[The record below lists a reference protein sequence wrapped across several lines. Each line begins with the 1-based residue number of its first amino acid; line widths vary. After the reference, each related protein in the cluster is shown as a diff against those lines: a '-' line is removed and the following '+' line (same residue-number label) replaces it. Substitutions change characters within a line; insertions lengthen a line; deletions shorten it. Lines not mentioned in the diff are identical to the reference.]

1 MSDQNKPNLGRT
13 PGEQKFKK
21 DQQQK
26 QQKQQKQLAQK
37 HPKQQENDT
46 KAAVTIG
53 NNPQPSD
60 TAPLSE
66 IKTQDNTAV
75 QIAADTGKDQQ
86 PWKPT
91 SLPEIRGTG
100 EPGIEAVGKLTEGF
114 GKDTPTHAGINSMD
128 IKTRTGTA
136 LWTNV
141 LPLAPKVKLSLYE
154 ISCQP
159 KVTLTKLEEQWLV
172 QAFLKCCHIEPCYGR
187 LVFVDSKHFM
197 TFNHLHSFD
206 GEIYKGIIDRH
217 EYRRDD
223 SYKRTYTRGQKVWS
237 KLSNASPT
245 NDTGE
250 SHVVE
255 DLNGG
260 ASSSLG
266 SFQAWASC
274 RVIEHLDFVEMGG
287 KAPAAQK
294 FASALQQFYIPRNP
308 AVIPGKLLK
317 SEDFVVHGNKTFD
330 FTKSGRSIGSGL
342 ECRFGTTLSVRP
354 SSNGLTH
361 IATPCK
367 RVFYAP
373 LKLSTFIAVHKP
385 NFVMDSSKDIQDL
398 NDVLRGL
405 RVKIRQANGVERLTS
420 ICEVSSTCPTDTMFR
435 LADSGTLSSV
445 EDYFAQKHNVSLT
458 GVDQPCINVGSARN
472 PQYFPTSACH
482 IMLVQS
488 FGKRLPPQA
497 QVDVDKLQTSERQH
511 SNGTNAKQ
519 VNKGQTADRSVSKR
533 RLQKLDQTATYRGLP
548 EAYNVNPR
556 GLTKIEPER
565 LSFELGVPKRPET
578 RVIDN
583 PFVLFLAQ
591 VGNGPSLSRTVEAFS
606 LILKKKVKDLG
617 MTEAFATHGTC
628 ALKLSESEDQW
639 RHIVRTMM
647 ELDSYSKDRIPM
659 VLAVIDGG
667 ESNQKAYKKVK
678 TSFAIQHGFQ
688 SSCISTSTVKKAHS
702 RDIDDGL
709 DKYAGAV
716 LRKVLAKARGQSQ
729 ADERAVNG
737 AQVIPTQEHATLF
750 VGFHV
755 AHLPSSVA
763 SMQNEGKLY
772 PRMSAVTVATKFLG
786 EDGPYKVSTE
796 LLAIEK
802 DGLHRVLKNHIQKLD
817 CVFGGT
823 PDSRIIIFRSGVS
836 QLTARENAGS
846 NGFKLQK
853 EREEDAADS
862 DNSATLFTRSQ
873 GSDKQGSHKRRT
885 FQNSIISEEE
895 ERFRSYCT
903 DELHNTT
910 GVYITVET
918 PTKLKFYDEEG
929 VPLTGAENT
938 ETGKRERVAWVIQ
951 SDVGDSADRE
961 IFFMKETKG
970 VNRHYPLR
978 LKVHSLN
985 GSLEQTALEKMV
997 CKSRTSR

>member
-1 MSDQNKPNLGRT
+1 MSDQNQPDLGRT

-26 QQKQQKQLAQK
+26 QQKQQQKQLAQK
-37 HPKQQENDT
+37 HSKQRESNT
-46 KAAVTIG
+46 KAAVTSG

-60 TAPLSE
+60 TAPPSG
-66 IKTQDNTAV
+66 IKTQEDNTAV
-75 QIAADTGKDQQ
+75 QIAANTGKDQQ
-86 PWKPT
+86 PWKLT
-91 SLPEIRGTG
+91 SPPDIQGTE
-100 EPGIEAVGKLTEGF
+100 EPRIEAMGKLAECF
-114 GKDTPTHAGINSMD
+114 GKDTPTQAGINSTD
-128 IKTRTGTA
+128 VKTGTDTA

-154 ISCQP
+154 IRCQP
-159 KVTLTKLEEQWLV
+159 KMTLTKLEEKWLV

-187 LVFVDSKHFM
+187 LVFVDSKHFV
-197 TFNHLHSFD
+197 TFNHLRSFD
-206 GEIYKGIIDRH
+206 GEVYKGIIDRH

-223 SYKRTYTRGQKVWS
+223 SYKRTFTRGHKVWS
-237 KLSNASPT
+237 KLSNASST

-250 SHVVE
+250 SHAVQV
-255 DLNGG
+255 LNGG

-274 RVIEHLDFVEMGG
+274 RVIEHLDFAEMCG
-287 KAPAAQK
+287 KAPAAQR

-308 AVIPGKLLK
+308 AMTPGKLSK
-317 SEDFVVHGNKTFD
+317 GEDFVIHGNKSFD
-330 FTKSGRSIGSGL
+330 FTKVGRSIGFGL
-342 ECRFGTTLSVRP
+342 ECRFGTTLLVRP
-354 SSNGLTH
+354 SSSGLTYV
-361 IATPCK
+361 ATPCK

-385 NFVMDSSKDIQDL
+385 NFLMDSSEDIQDL
-398 NDVLRGL
+398 NNVLRGL

-435 LADSGTLSSV
+435 LADSGTQSSV
-445 EDYFAQKHNVSLT
+445 EDHFAQKHNVSLT

-482 IMLVQS
+482 IMLGQS

-497 QVDVDKLQTSERQH
+497 QVDFGKLQIFEQQH

-519 VNKGQTADRSVSKR
+519 VNKGRTAGKSVSKR
-533 RLQKLDQTATYRGLP
+533 HLQESDKMVLYRGLP
-548 EAYNVNPR
+548 EAYNVNPT

-565 LSFELGVPKRPET
+565 LSFELGVPKRPEI
-578 RVIDN
+578 RVSDN

-591 VGNGPSLSRTVEAFS
+591 VGNEPSLSRIVEAFS

-617 MTEAFATHGTC
+617 MTEAFATHDTC
-628 ALKLSESEDQW
+628 ALKLADSEDQW
-639 RHIVRTMM
+639 RHVVRTMM
-647 ELDSYSKDRIPM
+647 KLDSCSTDRTPM
-659 VLAVIDGG
+659 VPVIIDGG
-667 ESNQKAYKKVK
+667 ESNRKAYKQVK

-688 SSCISTSTVKKAHS
+688 SSCISTLAVKKAHG
-702 RDIDDGL
+702 RDIDNGL
-709 DKYAGAV
+709 NKYAGAV
-716 LRKVLAKARGQSQ
+716 LRKVLAKARGHSQ
-729 ADERAVNG
+729 VDGRAVNG
-737 AQVIPTQEHATLF
+737 PLVIPTQEHATLF

-755 AHLPSSVA
+755 AHLPLSVT
-763 SMQNEGKLY
+763 SMQNEGKIY

-796 LLAIEK
+796 LLTIKK
-802 DGLHRVLKNHIQKLD
+802 DSLYRVLKDHIQKLD
-817 CVFGGT
+817 GVFRGS

-836 QLTARENAGS
+836 QLTAQETAGS

-862 DNSATLFTRSQ
+862 DNSATLFSRSQ

-885 FQNSIISEEE
+885 TQESVICEEKE
-895 ERFRSYCT
+895 HLRSYCT

-918 PTKLKFYDEEG
+918 STKLKFYDEKG
-929 VPLTGAENT
+929 VPLTGAEKT

-951 SDVGDSADRE
+951 SDVGGSADRE
-961 IFFMKETKG
+961 FFFMKEAKG
-970 VNRHYPLR
+970 VNRHYPLQ

-985 GSLEQTALEKMV
+985 GSFEQSALEKMV
-997 CKSRTSR
+997 RKS